1 MPILKEEQSIY
12 PDDLLE
18 ETTSLDTDR
27 QWWVLHTKARQEKS
41 VSRNLL
47 SLEIPFYLPLIRKT
61 STRGGRKFHSRIPL
75 FPGYVFM
82 YGSEDERFRSLA
94 TNRIVRT
101 LTVEDAEEFV
111 HDLCQLRQLIE
122 AEAPLTV
129 ESRLVPGNKVRV
141 LSGSF
146 AGVEGT
152 VLDRRGQMRLL
163 VAISFLQQGASVEIE
178 DHLLEPI

>member
-1 MPILKEEQSIY
+1 
-12 PDDLLE
+12 
-18 ETTSLDTDR
+18 
-27 QWWVLHTKARQEKS
+27 
-41 VSRNLL
+41 
-47 SLEIPFYLPLIRKT
+47 
-61 STRGGRKFHSRIPL
+61 
-75 FPGYVFM
+75 M
-82 YGSEDERFRSLA
+82 YGSEDERVRSLA

-152 VLDRRGQMRLL
+152 VLDRRGQMRVL
-163 VAISFLQQGASVEIE
+163 VAISFLQQGASVEID